1 MSFIFLDAEKP
12 TRRFFSSHL
21 KTQDIRNIGML
32 LLFRNA
38 NIEWKTQIDTN
49 AHTTYKMLEYNFLS
63 NQCKTCTAVR
73 HFVGDILL
81 SSRIFYVDSWLFFRL
96 FSCWLQK
103 PLNHHG
109 HGAVL
114 LLTTFSVAF
123 CVCVYRFPS
132 MPFPRQLDRFYGFWL
147 KYSLQHCLCI
157 YTNASFDVVLLLL
170 AFCLSLCT

>member
-123 CVCVYRFPS
+123 CVCVCV
-132 MPFPRQLDRFYGFWL
+132 PFSFNAISSTIRSFLWILVEIFVATLLMY
-147 KYSLQHCLCI
+147 I
-157 YTNASFDVVLLLL
+157 Y
-170 AFCLSLCT
+170 